1 MAIGLKLNNGGNIT
15 GFSAPVAPDR
25 GFTKETKANIRLA
38 QFGDGY
44 EQRKVKGINN
54 MIETYDL
61 SFSNRPNT
69 ETDDLEAFFIDQAGV
84 SKFTFTIPDS
94 NEGTGEKDIKVVC
107 EEWSKSHTQTAA
119 TSLTAKLRRVYES

>member
-15 GFSAPVAPDR
+15 GFSSPVAPDR
-25 GFTKETKANIRLA
+25 GFTKQTTPNVLISK
-38 QFGDGY
+38 FGDGY
-44 EQRKVKGINN
+44 EQRKIRGINN
-54 MIETYDL
+54 MVEIYEL

-69 ETDDLEAFFIDQAGV
+69 ETDDLEAFFISSAGV

-107 EEWSKSHTQTAA
+107 EEWSKSHTQTTA
-119 TSLTAKLRRVYES
+119 TSLTAKLRRVYEA

>member
-1 MAIGLKLNNGGNIT
+1 MAIGLKLNSGGNIP
-15 GFSAPVAPDR
+15 GFSSPVAPDR
-25 GFTKETKANIRLA
+25 GFTKQTKPSILRAK
-38 QFGDGY
+38 FGDGY
-44 EQRKVKGINN
+44 EQRKINGINN
-54 MIETYDL
+54 MVETYNL

-69 ETDDLEAFFIDQAGV
+69 ETDDLEAFFIAQAGV

-119 TSLTAKLRRVYES
+119 TSLTAKLRRVYEA

>member
-1 MAIGLKLNNGGNIT
+1 MAIGLKLNSGGNIT

-25 GFTKETKANIRLA
+25 GFTKETKPIVLRSK
-38 QFGDGY
+38 FGDGY

-54 MIETYDL
+54 LDESYNL

-69 ETDDLEAFFIDQAGV
+69 ETDDLEAFFISTGGV
-84 SKFTFTIPDS
+84 TKFIFTIPDS

-107 EEWSKSHTQTAA
+107 DEWSKSHTQTSA
-119 TSLTAKLRRVYES
+119 TSLTAKIRRVYEA

>member
-25 GFTKETKANIRLA
+25 GFTKQTTPNVLISK
-38 QFGDGY
+38 FGDGY
-44 EQRKVKGINN
+44 EQRKIRGINN
-54 MIETYDL
+54 MVEIYEL

-107 EEWSKSHTQTAA
+107 EEWSKSHTQTTA
-119 TSLTAKLRRVYES
+119 TSLTAKLRRVYEA

>member
-25 GFTKETKANIRLA
+25 GFTKQTKPSVLRAK
-38 QFGDGY
+38 FGDGY
-44 EQRKVKGINN
+44 EQRKVKGVNN
-54 MIETYDL
+54 IVESYNL

-69 ETDDLEAFFIDQAGV
+69 ETDDLEAFFVSTGGV
-84 SKFTFTIPDS
+84 TKFTFTIPDS

-107 EEWSKSHTQTAA
+107 DEWSKSHTQTAA
-119 TSLTAKLRRVYES
+119 TTLTAKLRRVYEA

>member
-25 GFTKETKANIRLA
+25 GFTKQTTPNGLISK
-38 QFGDGY
+38 FGDGY
-44 EQRKVKGINN
+44 EQRKIRGINN
-54 MIETYDL
+54 MVEIYEL
-61 SFSNRPNT
+61 SFSNSPNT
-69 ETDDLEAFFIDQAGV
+69 ETDDLEAFFISSAGV

-107 EEWSKSHTQTAA
+107 EEWSKSHTQTTA
-119 TSLTAKLRRVYES
+119 TSLTAKLRRVYEA

>member
-25 GFTKETKANIRLA
+25 GFTKQTTPNVLISK
-38 QFGDGY
+38 FGDGY
-44 EQRKVKGINN
+44 EQRKIRGINN
-54 MIETYDL
+54 MVEIYEL

-69 ETDDLEAFFIDQAGV
+69 ETDDLEAFFISSAGV

-119 TSLTAKLRRVYES
+119 TSLTAKLRRVYEA

>member
-25 GFTKETKANIRLA
+25 GFTKQTTPNVLISK
-38 QFGDGY
+38 FGDGY
-44 EQRKVKGINN
+44 EQRKIRGINN
-54 MIETYDL
+54 MVEIYEL

-69 ETDDLEAFFIDQAGV
+69 ETDDLEAFFISSAGV

-107 EEWSKSHTQTAA
+107 EECS
-119 TSLTAKLRRVYES
+119 

>member
-1 MAIGLKLNNGGNIT
+1 MAIGLKLDNGGNIT

-25 GFTKETKANIRLA
+25 GFTKETQPSIRKIE
-38 QFGDGY
+38 FGDGFQ
-44 EQRKVKGINN
+44 QRAVRGINN
-54 MIETYDL
+54 MNENYNL

-69 ETDDLEAFFIDQAGV
+69 ETDDLEAFFISQAGV

-107 EEWSKSHTQTAA
+107 DQWSKSHTQTSA
-119 TSLTAKLRRVYES
+119 TSLTARLRRVYEA

>member
-1 MAIGLKLNNGGNIT
+1 MAIGLKLNSGGNIT

-25 GFTKETKANIRLA
+25 GFTKQTTPNVLISK
-38 QFGDGY
+38 FGDGY
-44 EQRKVKGINN
+44 EQRKIRGINN
-54 MIETYDL
+54 MVEIYEL

-69 ETDDLEAFFIDQAGV
+69 ETDDLEAFFISSAGV

-107 EEWSKSHTQTAA
+107 EEWSKSHTQTTA
-119 TSLTAKLRRVYES
+119 TSLTAKLRRVYEA

>member
-1 MAIGLKLNNGGNIT
+1 MAIGLKLNSGGNIT

-25 GFTKETKANIRLA
+25 GFTKETKPNVLRAR
-38 QFGDGY
+38 FGDGY
-44 EQRKVKGINN
+44 EQRKINGINS
-54 MIETYDL
+54 MIETYSL
-61 SFSNRPNT
+61 AFSNRPNT

-84 SKFTFTIPDS
+84 SKFTFTIRDS

-119 TSLTAKLRRVYES
+119 TSLTAKLRRVYEA

>member
-15 GFSAPVAPDR
+15 GFSSPVAPDR
-25 GFTKETKANIRLA
+25 GFTKQTKPSILRAK
-38 QFGDGY
+38 FGDGY
-44 EQRKVKGINN
+44 EQRKINGINN
-54 MIETYDL
+54 MVETYNL

-69 ETDDLEAFFIDQAGV
+69 ETDDLEAFFIAQAGV

-94 NEGTGEKDIKVVC
+94 NEGTGEKDIKVDC

-119 TSLTAKLRRVYES
+119 TSLTAKLRRVYEA

>member
-25 GFTKETKANIRLA
+25 GFTKETKPNVLRAR
-38 QFGDGY
+38 FGDGY
-44 EQRKVKGINN
+44 EQRKINGINS
-54 MIETYDL
+54 MIETYSL
-61 SFSNRPNT
+61 AFSNRPNT

-84 SKFTFTIPDS
+84 SKFTFTIRDS

-119 TSLTAKLRRVYES
+119 TSLTAKLRRVYEA

>member
-1 MAIGLKLNNGGNIT
+1 MAK
-15 GFSAPVAPDR
+15 
-25 GFTKETKANIRLA
+25 
-38 QFGDGY
+38 FGDGF
-44 EQRKVKGINN
+44 EQRKIRGINN
-54 MIETYDL
+54 MVETYNL

-119 TSLTAKLRRVYES
+119 TSLTAKLRRVYEA

>member
-25 GFTKETKANIRLA
+25 GFTKQTKPNVLRAR
-38 QFGDGY
+38 FGDGY
-44 EQRKVKGINN
+44 EQRKIKGINS
-54 MIETYDL
+54 MIETYSL
-61 SFSNRPNT
+61 AFSNRPNT

-119 TSLTAKLRRVYES
+119 TSLTAKLRRVYEA

>member
-25 GFTKETKANIRLA
+25 GFTKETKANIIISK
-38 QFGDGY
+38 FGDGY

>member
-25 GFTKETKANIRLA
+25 GFTKQTTPNVLISK
-38 QFGDGY
+38 FGDGY
-44 EQRKVKGINN
+44 EQRKIRGINN
-54 MIETYDL
+54 MVEIYEL

-69 ETDDLEAFFIDQAGV
+69 ETDDLEAFFISSAGV

-94 NEGTGEKDIKVVC
+94 NKGTGEKDIKVVC
-107 EEWSKSHTQTAA
+107 EEWSKSHTQTTA
-119 TSLTAKLRRVYES
+119 TSLAAKLRRVYEA

>member
-15 GFSAPVAPDR
+15 GFSSPVAPDR
-25 GFTKETKANIRLA
+25 GFTKQTKPNVSMAK
-38 QFGDGY
+38 FGDGF
-44 EQRKVKGINN
+44 EQRKIRGINN
-54 MIETYDL
+54 MVETYNL

-94 NEGTGEKDIKVVC
+94 NEGRGEKDIKVVC

-119 TSLTAKLRRVYES
+119 TSLTAKLRRVYEA

>member
-25 GFTKETKANIRLA
+25 GFTKQTTAYVLISK
-38 QFGDGY
+38 FGDGY
-44 EQRKVKGINN
+44 EQRKIRGINN
-54 MIETYDL
+54 MVEIYEL

-69 ETDDLEAFFIDQAGV
+69 ETDDLEAFFISSAGV

-107 EEWSKSHTQTAA
+107 EEWSKSHTQTTA
-119 TSLTAKLRRVYES
+119 TSLTAKLRRVYEA